1 MHITRVEA
9 TPKSGPGLRDVRGD
23 VVRRQLS
30 ADHNLEFTG
39 VKTIVGFLINS
50 DISHEEITARAD
62 DLFADPII
70 EHSITNQSF
79 LGSNE
84 IFSQTP
90 DAVVSVVQVFPF
102 DDSSTNNLFDLRY
115 QIRLNDLY
123 DFSSTSI
130 IQYQMTMQQLDFLSH
145 ILLSLIH
152 I

>member
-30 ADHNLEFTG
+30 ADHNLDFSG

-50 DISHEEITARAD
+50 DITHEEIASRAD

-70 EHSITNQSF
+70 EHSTINHSF
-79 LGSNE
+79 LG
-84 IFSQTP
+84 
-90 DAVVSVVQVFPF
+90 
-102 DDSSTNNLFDLRY
+102 
-115 QIRLNDLY
+115 
-123 DFSSTSI
+123 
-130 IQYQMTMQQLDFLSH
+130 
-145 ILLSLIH
+145 LSLIH

>member
-50 DISHEEITARAD
+50 DISHEEIAARAD

-90 DAVVSVVQVFPF
+90 DAVSYTHLTLPTIYSV
-102 DDSSTNNLFDLRY
+102 
-115 QIRLNDLY
+115 
-123 DFSSTSI
+123 
-130 IQYQMTMQQLDFLSH
+130 
-145 ILLSLIH
+145 
-152 I
+152 